1 MYVYILALEKE
12 KFQIIKILLYQ
23 IHTTQYKSSPSKFP
37 IPPETTDIFLIPL
50 KTILETLFLSLV
62 DFQVTFLTALTLP
75 LMYQRKPFRKTQFY

>member
-1 MYVYILALEKE
+1 MYVYILSLEKE
-12 KFQIIKILLYQ
+12 KFQIIKIPLYQ

-37 IPPETTDIFLIPL
+37 IPPDSTDILLMPY
-50 KTILETLFLSLV
+50 KTILKTLFLSLV